1 MEFYICLDCGEAFR
15 HPVRREEK
23 HGEPHRKGEAHSV
36 SPCCG
41 GGYGEG
47 ATCVHCGREV
57 LAVLNHKGLCVAC
70 VGSTVAK
77 FERHLREEYS
87 KEQLELLNEMFDG
100 RPLDYLR
107 PVASQR

>member
-1 MEFYICLDCGEAFR
+1 MEFYICMDCRKAFR
-15 HPVRREEK
+15 RPVRREEK

-41 GGYGEG
+41 GDYGEG
-47 ATCVHCGREV
+47 IICTHCGREV
-57 LAVLNHKGLCVAC
+57 LACLSRKGMCVAC

-100 RPLDYLR
+100 RPLDNFQ
-107 PVASQR
+107 PVVSQR